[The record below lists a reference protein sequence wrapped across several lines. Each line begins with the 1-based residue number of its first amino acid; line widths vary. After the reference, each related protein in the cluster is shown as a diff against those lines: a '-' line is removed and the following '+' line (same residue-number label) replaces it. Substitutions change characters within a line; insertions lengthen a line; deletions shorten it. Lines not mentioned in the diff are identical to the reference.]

1 MASIRPLSKS
11 YESRGTGH
19 SFEDFGETGGIRD
32 PRRGEALG
40 DNCGDLAR
48 GDLARGDLARGD
60 LARGDFARGDLAA
73 SGDAGGETLND
84 SRRDSHS

>member
-60 LARGDFARGDLAA
+60 LARGDLAA